1 MKKLLIKKCE
11 CGGEVHYLNF
21 ENLAECVKCFKSFKK
36 VNDEYKEVSREEFVK
51 LYKEELKKFK
61 QLFTYLL
68 KKYIIKPQLRIS
80 NLIFEFYKIKF

>member
-1 MKKLLIKKCE
+1 MLVKKCE

-36 VNDEYKEVSREEFVK
+36 VNDEYQEISREEFVK

-61 QLFTYLL
+61 
-68 KKYIIKPQLRIS
+68 
-80 NLIFEFYKIKF
+80 

>member
-1 MKKLLIKKCE
+1 MCTGFLFFKKREKETKKMLVKKCE

-36 VNDEYKEVSREEFVK
+36 VNDEYQEISREEFVK

-61 QLFTYLL
+61 
-68 KKYIIKPQLRIS
+68 
-80 NLIFEFYKIKF
+80 

>member
-1 MKKLLIKKCE
+1 MLVKKCE

-36 VNDEYKEVSREEFVK
+36 VNDEYKAVSREEFVK

-61 QLFTYLL
+61 
-68 KKYIIKPQLRIS
+68 
-80 NLIFEFYKIKF
+80 